1 MKGLDRIVDRIEAE
15 LDEKDRVRE
24 AALKSSRSITRLAGS
39 ALRGMHRGED
49 AARALADALAE
60 TKKLRALLADHP
72 DLWHG
77 GSVEGA
83 LQEVAEAAV
92 VHSLRKGTPLPDPE
106 ALGVT
111 SSACLLGLA
120 DAVGELRRFALDR
133 MRDGEIEEAA
143 ADLAKMEAIFDA
155 LLRFDHPD
163 AIVPLRHKQDVARGL
178 LERTRGELAV
188 AAHGTALE
196 RRLRELARKL

>member
-1 MKGLDRIVDRIEAE
+1 
-15 LDEKDRVRE
+15 
-24 AALKSSRSITRLAGS
+24 
-39 ALRGMHRGED
+39 
-49 AARALADALAE
+49 
-60 TKKLRALLADHP
+60 
-72 DLWHG
+72 
-77 GSVEGA
+77 VEGA
-83 LQEVAEAAV
+83 LQEVSEAAI
-92 VHSLRKGTPLPDPE
+92 VHALLRGNTLPEPE

-111 SSACLLGLA
+111 SAAYLLGLG

-133 MRDGEIEEAA
+133 LRDGKVDDAA
-143 ADLAKMEAIFDA
+143 GYLRMMEDIFDA

-196 RRLRELARKL
+196 RRLRDLARKL

>member
-1 MKGLDRIVDRIEAE
+1 
-15 LDEKDRVRE
+15 
-24 AALKSSRSITRLAGS
+24 
-39 ALRGMHRGED
+39 
-49 AARALADALAE
+49 
-60 TKKLRALLADHP
+60 
-72 DLWHG
+72 
-77 GSVEGA
+77 
-83 LQEVAEAAV
+83 
-92 VHSLRKGTPLPDPE
+92 
-106 ALGVT
+106 
-111 SSACLLGLA
+111 
-120 DAVGELRRFALDR
+120 